1 LLRHI
6 KSALGAFVK
15 QGRDISK
22 GDADGRTDGAAAFV
36 RARRIG
42 RRVLTRFLPGSVAVV
57 AALTIP
63 EFSVGAGDLAGSGS
77 TGFDDPPEPSAKKGA
92 TPGQGPVRLGQ
103 TPVKPQLAGV
113 RYAPIL
119 ELALEDETD
128 AGLTASVPLAMP
140 AEVQMAPAVSRTA
153 PAGVTPERLP
163 VTGAEPP
170 AFVPMPAT
178 PTIGQGAELASD
190 LPKMA
195 TAAANPLPVLAV
207 AAVPQAAPV
216 MAPAKLPAIEETPS
230 LPRTESM
237 KAAVVAAPPPMRQ
250 IEAMPA
256 QVPARSLPAAAAPA
270 PALAVAPAPV
280 VQAQP
285 AARGAIEQLSP
296 ARIAAA
302 RPAPSPVPAPKPV
315 AAAPVAVKVA
325 PAVAAAAPGTRAPVG
340 APVKA
345 AAPAAQPVSRQPVAG
360 KPAAAAPASAPAL
373 ATAAALPM
381 PKPVNPT
388 LAAPP
393 AASKPVQLDSTSRLL
408 TRVDGKTAG
417 AVDFQQTPTGL
428 KVRLGSIVEVLAD
441 RYDAAQLARIRTSSA
456 GNAYLSLAEL
466 QAQGVPISYDPVYD
480 EFNVGLTDTRPKAA
494 RKVHMD
500 QISAPERGLG
510 ATGMDQVRR

>member
-1 LLRHI
+1 M
-6 KSALGAFVK
+6 K
-15 QGRDISK
+15 QGRDISE

-77 TGFDDPPEPSAKKGA
+77 TGFDDPPEPSARKGA
-92 TPGQGPVRLGQ
+92 TPGQGPVKLGQ

-128 AGLTASVPLAMP
+128 TGLTASVPLAMP
-140 AEVQMAPAVSRTA
+140 AEVQMAPALSLTA

-190 LPKMA
+190 LPKIA
-195 TAAANPLPVLAV
+195 TATANPLPVLAV

-237 KAAVVAAPPPMRQ
+237 KAAVVAAPAPMRQ

-256 QVPARSLPAAAAPA
+256 QAPARALSAAAASA

-280 VQAQP
+280 VQARPP
-285 AARGAIEQLSP
+285 AGRGAIEQLSP

-302 RPAPSPVPAPKPV
+302 RPAPSPASAPKPV

-345 AAPAAQPVSRQPVAG
+345 PAPAAQPVSRQPVAA
-360 KPAAAAPASAPAL
+360 KPAAAAPASAPAR

-381 PKPVNPT
+381 PKPVNPA